1 VVGQTN
7 DSAYRYTAS
16 GVYTGESF
24 YIGSQDGLPNGIVQV
39 GTDLWVT
46 GDSLNTVYKYQPQI
60 GIVASDI
67 SASGKGHNYTR
78 IK

>member
-1 VVGQTN
+1 MVGQTN

-24 YIGSQDGLPNGIVQV
+24 SIGNQDGLPNGIVQV

-46 GDSLNTVYKYQPQI
+46 GDANNAVYKYQPQI
-60 GIVASDI
+60 GITSVTAN
-67 SASGKGHNYTR
+67 GGQNYMR